1 MRILLAIL
9 LLPLIDI
16 ASFVV
21 MGPRLGIAGTLL
33 AVLASIVIGTNIL
46 RRNGVRALQQLRA
59 TLVEGRQA
67 MPETIDAA
75 LLALAG
81 ILFILPGF
89 ASDLLAVILLF
100 PPVRE
105 VAVRRTLKYLGRHS
119 QVFTTTDVPP
129 SGPKVID
136 VDFDEIEGPGRGS

>member
-21 MGPRLGIAGTLL
+21 MGPRFGVAGTLL
-33 AVLASIVIGTNIL
+33 AVLASIILGINIL
-46 RRNGVRALQQLRA
+46 RRNGLRALQQLRA

-89 ASDLLAVILLF
+89 ASDLLAIILLF

-105 VAVRRTLKYLGRHS
+105 VAVRRTLKYLARHT
-119 QVFTTTDVPP
+119 QVFTTKDAPP
-129 SGPKVID
+129 PRPKVID
-136 VDFDEIEGPGRGS
+136 VDFDEVQGPGRGS